1 MADSIVSFLPTDV
14 ESQLSSSLAE
24 PLERYLSFLKY
35 ERAYSTHTVSTYLN
49 PLVSLSL
56 HLQRSGIT
64 SWSDVQ
70 ELHLSSWLIE
80 FKRAGL
86 KASTIQNKVSACKGL
101 FRFLLQRN
109 VVSID
114 PSELISAP
122 KSSRALPK
130 NMSVDE
136 LDGLLSFSPEST
148 IEYRD
153 KAILE
158 LFYSSGLRLSELA
171 QLNTD
176 SLSFDSAEV
185 RVLGKGN
192 RTRVVPVGKQAIK
205 AIKAWLQRRS
215 EYDQSQGQNSALFLS
230 KLGNRLST
238 RQIEQRLKH
247 WALKQGMN
255 GNLHPHKLRHSFA
268 SHMLESSSDLRAV
281 QELLGH
287 QNLST
292 TQIYTHLDYQHL
304 ASVYDTAHPRAKKKS
319 D

>member
-1 MADSIVSFLPTDV
+1 M
-14 ESQLSSSLAE
+14 SSSHSSLISNDVKEQLA
-24 PLERYLSFLKY
+24 PKLYKSLERYISFLKF
-35 ERAYSTHTVSTYLN
+35 ERAYSKHTISTYLN

-56 HLQRSGIT
+56 HLQRDNIT
-64 SWSDVQ
+64 SWQEVQ
-70 ELHLSSWLIE
+70 ELHLSSWLVS
-80 FKRAGL
+80 FKKAGL
-86 KASTIQNKVSACKGL
+86 KPSTIQNKVSACKGL
-101 FRFLLQRN
+101 FRFLLQRQE
-109 VVSID
+109 IKLD
-114 PSELISAP
+114 PSALLSAP
-122 KSSRALPK
+122 KSHRTLPK

-136 LDGLLSFSPEST
+136 LSGLLNFIPEST

-158 LFYSSGLRLSELA
+158 LFYSSGLRLSELSSLDVA
-171 QLNTD
+171 
-176 SLSFDSAEV
+176 SLSINSTEV

-192 RTRVVPVGKQAIK
+192 RARVLPVGKEALHAIND
-205 AIKAWLQRRS
+205 WLNVRIEFVTS
-215 EYDQSQGQNSALFLS
+215 KTTNEALFLS

-238 RQIEQRLKH
+238 RQIEQRLKY
-247 WALKQGMN
+247 WAQRQGIN

-304 ASVYDTAHPRAKKKS
+304 SAVYDTAHPRAKKK
-319 D
+319 